1 MKERYESVNK
11 LPRKNVNRAVS
22 LCPNSQR
29 NAFKAQQISGR
40 VGGMKN
46 SRKKVELIYIIK
58 YVNFT
63 CLHIMLNRQ
72 LFLPIIH
79 SIFLSSMFPRESL
92 IVEQESCAQ
101 CVRI

>member
-40 VGGMKN
+40 VGESTGPEGTKWEGP
-46 SRKKVELIYIIK
+46 RIK
-58 YVNFT
+58 
-63 CLHIMLNRQ
+63 L
-72 LFLPIIH
+72 
-79 SIFLSSMFPRESL
+79 ES
-92 IVEQESCAQ
+92 
-101 CVRI
+101 